1 MDLPS
6 AYKRAVPRRAAERPV
21 SGPSSADNL
30 PSGEAWARSVLIAPL
45 PRVEAELA
53 ERWPAI
59 AGAPAA
65 VRVTDLVDLR
75 RGYWRTQVGTRIAP
89 AHPAAVERG
98 TRMHRTLGEILGPSA
113 ALEVQIARAGVV
125 GQIDALLDVPIELK
139 TTSQALPAEE
149 LLERRPEAVAQLV
162 AYCALSERARGW
174 LALVA
179 GPDAGPFAV
188 SVGEFEVGN
197 PADRLRALAHE
208 ADRLRY
214 ALGEGSPASLPACRW
229 YDHGCEFQRDGLCDC
244 SGKEEEER
252 SPIISGIAPGRT
264 VEPTRA
270 QWETAWNRSPVA
282 PAPLVSSFRDLVY
295 PRLAYME
302 ATRGRA
308 EGYPWAPT
316 SELRRRL
323 REVLEAGPVGEVARL
338 LPRTEQAPD
347 LIESWQ
353 GEPMLVRTTHA
364 FVRPTPEEIA
374 RSAPQHALEL
384 GFRCAAVGIPNGR
397 LVLGWERA
405 PAGQIPFRVLR
416 YHFEPLGTFS
426 RMWRERILAL
436 EATRRDG
443 RFERLAACPA
453 WRARSCPY
461 QPECGCPG
469 GLTSR

>member
-1 MDLPS
+1 
-6 AYKRAVPRRAAERPV
+6 
-21 SGPSSADNL
+21 
-30 PSGEAWARSVLIAPL
+30 
-45 PRVEAELA
+45 
-53 ERWPAI
+53 
-59 AGAPAA
+59 
-65 VRVTDLVDLR
+65 
-75 RGYWRTQVGTRIAP
+75 
-89 AHPAAVERG
+89 
-98 TRMHRTLGEILGPSA
+98 
-113 ALEVQIARAGVV
+113 
-125 GQIDALLDVPIELK
+125 
-139 TTSQALPAEE
+139 
-149 LLERRPEAVAQLV
+149 
-162 AYCALSERARGW
+162 
-174 LALVA
+174 
-179 GPDAGPFAV
+179 
-188 SVGEFEVGN
+188 
-197 PADRLRALAHE
+197 
-208 ADRLRY
+208 
-214 ALGEGSPASLPACRW
+214 
-229 YDHGCEFQRDGLCDC
+229 LCDC

-270 QWETAWNRSPVA
+270 EWEAAWNRSPAA

-308 EGYPWAPT
+308 ERYPRGPT

-364 FVRPTPEEIA
+364 FARPTPEEIA

-426 RMWRERILAL
+426 RMWRERVLAL